1 MNKHKETHI
10 WLFPTRKEA
19 LQQLDTYYTR
29 QEELATTKANI
40 AQENLFLVAEYIK
53 DYYDA

>member
-19 LQQLDTYYTR
+19 LQQLDTYYIR